1 MESNQT
7 SENIISRVEY
17 HRNAVALMPGPEDK
31 RPGVAFLLKGAV
43 EESHCTCSK
52 RRTRT
57 CPHLKMLFGTSKIQ
71 LTAGK
76 PKAFQDRFKQS
87 LWHDLARI
95 LAEGPPI
102 EVNSLSF
109 GFFEKNGQKNFCVAD
124 RKGETLITYLSD
136 EGDQHRFAERV
147 GAFPSKADS
156 KVPDRA
162 TVLQRLKLWTLSD
175 TERVLNDR
183 GLKTRRQA
191 FEDSFWYRLGYHC
204 FREFKAR
211 SCIYLP
217 SINEETGDFVV
228 SCKNDSGKTIFHLV
242 VPRKCVR
249 PLLKSFKKRLPNQH
263 HMSIHPIPLKSIFK
277 ISQNTELDLDIR
289 PMVQVI
295 QKEGESR
302 FFEREALERFI
313 YGDLVYVKE
322 LGILAELERPGKARK
337 FRAPVKMT
345 LKKHQVPSFLDE
357 VGDEVLLKRFKVEPD
372 VKGLKLLRTVDQV
385 EFHPQAIDQDWCWLS
400 IIYGFGDSKISLKE
414 IVDARKEGRRYIG
427 TQDGWVDCIAPEID
441 NIANVA
447 KAHFGDLIEDGKDGL
462 KLSRRELFR
471 ISSLTDHHPVVAG
484 EREKTQMLKRYL
496 DMKPL
501 KSPSPPPMASD
512 LRQYQIVGL
521 YWLWWLWENRLGGIL
536 CDDMGL
542 GKTHQIMALM
552 LCIQA
557 ALTPQRPFLV
567 VCPTTVLSHWI
578 IKIREHAP
586 RLAAGVYHGGDRD
599 LDTMLKTNDVLIT
612 SYGVMRKDVERL
624 KQSDFALAV
633 FDEIQHIKNKNT
645 KTYAAADAIRASM
658 KLGLTGTPI
667 ENSVV
672 ELKALI
678 DVTLPGFLGSDRD
691 FCERYLKNDKAM
703 YEVDRKK
710 ELRRLIFPFTL
721 RRLKASVLKELP
733 EKIEDIRYCILSD
746 HQVKLYRDA
755 IETRARGIV
764 TSLKNQSEAVPYIHI
779 FALLTL
785 LKQICNHPAMVKKAP
800 DAYERYDSGKWDL
813 FKELLQ
819 ESLDSGQK
827 VVVYSQFVEMINIID
842 LYLQTLD
849 VDYVVL
855 TGQSRNRGKL
865 IERFNTDP
873 ACRVFVGSL
882 KAGGTGIDLV
892 AGSVVI
898 HYDRWWN
905 AAKEDQ
911 ATDRVHRIGQQRG
924 VQVFKL
930 VTAGT
935 LEEKISALIEKKKG
949 LLDSIIREDDP
960 GLFKSFSR
968 KELVEML
975 TI

>member
-1 MESNQT
+1 MDYDQT
-7 SENIISRVEY
+7 FENIISRVEY
-17 HRNAVALMPGPEDK
+17 HRNAVALMPEPEDN
-31 RPGVAFLLKGAV
+31 RPGVAFLLQGSV
-43 EESHCTCSK
+43 EESYCTCSK
-52 RRTRT
+52 RKTRT
-57 CPHLKMLFGTSKIQ
+57 CPHLKMLFSTSKIQ

-76 PKAFQDRFKQS
+76 PEAFQDCFKQS
-87 LWHDLARI
+87 LWHDLAWL
-95 LAEGPPI
+95 LAEGQRI
-102 EVNSLSF
+102 ELDSLSI
-109 GFFEKNGQKNFCVAD
+109 GFFEKDGQKTLCVSD
-124 RKGETLITYLSD
+124 RNGETIVSYFSD
-136 EGDQHRFAERV
+136 ERDQYRFAERI
-147 GAFPSKADS
+147 GAFPSKGGS
-156 KVPDRA
+156 NIPDRA

-183 GLKTRRQA
+183 GLKSRRQA
-191 FEDSFWYRLGYHC
+191 FEDSFWYRMGYHC
-204 FREFKAR
+204 FRELEEQ
-211 SCIYLP
+211 SCTFSP
-217 SINEETGDFVV
+217 SINEKTGAFVV
-228 SCKNDSGKTIFHLV
+228 SCKKGSGKAIFHLV
-242 VPRKCVR
+242 VPRRCVR
-249 PLLKSFKKRLPNQH
+249 PLLKTFKKRLPNQH
-263 HMSIHPIPLKSIFK
+263 NMPIHPIPLKSIFK

-289 PMVQVI
+289 PMVKVI

-322 LGILAELERPGKARK
+322 LGILAELESPKKTRK

-345 LKKHQVPSFLDE
+345 IKEHQVPSFLDDVGEE
-357 VGDEVLLKRFKVEPD
+357 VFIKQFLVDPD
-372 VKGLKLLRTVDQV
+372 VKGLKVLRTVDQV

-400 IIYGFGDSKISLKE
+400 INYGFGESKISLKE
-414 IVDARKEGRRYIG
+414 IIDASKEGRRYIG
-427 TQDGWVDCIAPEID
+427 TPDGWVDCTAPEID
-441 NIANVA
+441 NIATVA
-447 KAHFGDLIEDGKDGL
+447 KAYFGDLIEDGKNGL
-462 KLSRRELFR
+462 KLNRREIFR
-471 ISSLTDHHPVVAG
+471 ISSLTDQHPVVAG
-484 EREKTQMLKRYL
+484 EREKTQMLKHFL

-501 KSPSPPPMASD
+501 ASPSLPPMASD
-512 LRQYQIVGL
+512 LRQYQIAGL
-521 YWLWWLWENRLGGIL
+521 HWLWWLWENRLGGIL

-552 LCIQA
+552 LCIKA
-557 ALTPQRPFLV
+557 ALTPKRPFLV

-578 IKIREHAP
+578 IKLREHAP
-586 RLAAGVYHGGDRD
+586 GLSARVYHGGDRD
-599 LDTMLKTNDVLIT
+599 LDTTLTTNDVLIT
-612 SYGVMRKDVERL
+612 SYGVMRRDVEKL
-624 KQSDFALAV
+624 KHINFALAV
-633 FDEIQHIKNKNT
+633 FDEIQHIKNKAT
-645 KTYAAADAIRASM
+645 KTYAASHAISAFM

-667 ENSVV
+667 ENRVV

-678 DVTLPGFLGSDRD
+678 DATLPDFLGSDRD
-691 FCERYLKNDKAM
+691 FSERYLKNDKAV

-733 EKIEDIRYCILSD
+733 EKIEDIRFCTLSD

-755 IETRARGIV
+755 IETRAQGIV

-785 LKQICNHPAMVKKAP
+785 LKQICNHPAMVKKEP
-800 DAYERYDSGKWDL
+800 EAYEQYLSGKWDL

-827 VVVYSQFVEMINIID
+827 VVIYSQFVEMINIID

-849 VDYVVL
+849 VNYVVL
-855 TGQSRNRGKL
+855 TGKSRNRGKL

-930 VTAGT
+930 VTLGT
-935 LEEKISALIEKKKG
+935 LEEKISALIEKKKS
-949 LLDSIIREDDP
+949 LLHSIIREDDP
-960 GLFKSFSR
+960 GLIKSFSR